1 LSGAYLQAIAS
12 PLTPVRVEM
21 TARVDRWGNNDGQ
34 SVDAVNGT
42 VNYAN
47 KTATAFDPRIGIR
60 YEVIPELSFHV
71 AGYKAFRAP
80 NLAELYR
87 KTINAAAS
95 QILLPNPDL
104 SPESALGREIGF
116 DFQPGTML
124 QVKGTYYVAD
134 YHDFNSQVTTQT
146 TPITIRQRLNVQQAK
161 SKGIEAYVAIRPI
174 QPLFISGSVN
184 VDDDRVVA
192 GPAGTVIGAPFNRV
206 PSPRQT
212 IRAMYTTELIGE
224 AAVIWRHEGQTTTLQ
239 GLPLDPFTV
248 VDATYHR
255 ELVPG
260 LRAFVAVENLG
271 NTLFMINQ
279 SGTGAAALVS
289 YGMPRTIRL
298 GMEAFRY

>member
-1 LSGAYLQAIAS
+1 
-12 PLTPVRVEM
+12 VEL
-21 TARVDRWGNNDGQ
+21 TARVDHWTNDDGQ
-34 SVDAVNGT
+34 SVDARDGT
-42 VNYAN
+42 VNYAS
-47 KTATAFDPRIGIR
+47 KAASALDPRIGIR
-60 YEVIPELSFHV
+60 YQVIPQLAFHV

-87 KTINAAAS
+87 KTINATAS

-134 YHDFNSQVTTQT
+134 YHDFNSQVTTAT
-146 TPITIRQRLNVQQAK
+146 SPITIRQRLNVQQAK

-174 QPLFISGSVN
+174 QQLFISGSVN

-192 GPAGTVIGAPFNRV
+192 GPAGTVVGAPFNRV

-212 IRAMYTTELIGE
+212 IRAMYTSELVGE

-239 GLPLDPFTV
+239 GLPLEPFTT
-248 VDATYHR
+248 VDATYRR
-255 ELVPG
+255 EVVPG
-260 LRAFVAVENLG
+260 LRAFVAAENLG
-271 NTLFMINQ
+271 NKLFMINQ
-279 SGTGAAALVS
+279 SGTGTAALIS
-289 YGMPRTIRL
+289 YGMPRTIRV